1 MIAGEK
7 VLAIIPA
14 RGGSKGIPRKN
25 IRSLAGKPLIA
36 WTIDEAKKS
45 KYIDRLILSSED
57 EEIIKVAR
65 KYECEVLK
73 RPVELAQ
80 DDTPGIEPVIHAINT
95 LEEKYDF
102 VVLLQP
108 TSPLRT
114 VEDIDGC
121 IQHCIMT
128 ESPACVSLTEAKQS
142 PYWMYHLDDDMK
154 IKSFVQNGERINCR
168 QDLPKVY
175 VLNGA
180 VYVAESRFILNNKS
194 FLTEKTTGYIM
205 SEDNSV
211 DIDMELDFA
220 YCEWLITGRMLS
232 YPIIFSNR

>member
-1 MIAGEK
+1 VFKGRTI
-7 VLAIIPA
+7 LAIIPA
-14 RGGSKGIPRKN
+14 RGGSKGVPRKN
-25 IRSLAGKPLIA
+25 IRLLAGKPLIA
-36 WTIDEAKKS
+36 WTIAEAKKS

-57 EEIIKVAR
+57 DEIIEVAR
-65 KYECEVLK
+65 DFGCEIPFK

-95 LEEKYDF
+95 LGEKYDF

-121 IQHCIMT
+121 VQHCIMT
-128 ESPACVSLTEAKQS
+128 ESPACVSLTEVQQS
-142 PYWMYHLDDDMK
+142 PYWMYNLDDDMK
-154 IKSFVQNGERINCR
+154 LKSFVQNGEIINRR

-180 VYVAESRFILNNKS
+180 VYVAESGFIMEHKS
-194 FLTEKTTGYIM
+194 FLTDESLINSYNQPW
-205 SEDNSV
+205 SEYLHS
-211 DIDMELDFA
+211 
-220 YCEWLITGRMLS
+220 
-232 YPIIFSNR
+232 